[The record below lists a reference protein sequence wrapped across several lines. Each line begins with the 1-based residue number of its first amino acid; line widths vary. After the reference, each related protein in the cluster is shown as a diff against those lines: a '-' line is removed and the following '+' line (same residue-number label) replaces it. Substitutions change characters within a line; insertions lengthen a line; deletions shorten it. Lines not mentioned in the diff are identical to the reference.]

1 MGHNVDISQFADLLI
16 LKDKEVKANVKDALE
31 QEEFERKMDLLKQ
44 EVAKQEEE
52 IKQVQKNLKE
62 AERILVSIWLS
73 SESTCLEAIQSRSQN
88 SQNQTANRSNN
99 TLPSLPH
106 NRPPHCTRQNRSCS
120 SSAKLTRTR
129 CRARN

>member
-31 QEEFERKMDLLKQ
+31 QEQFERKLDLLKQ

-62 AERILVSIWLS
+62 AERILVSGFRTSFNLFEFIKGKQIQTR
-73 SESTCLEAIQSRSQN
+73 SEAD
-88 SQNQTANRSNN
+88 
-99 TLPSLPH
+99 
-106 NRPPHCTRQNRSCS
+106 
-120 SSAKLTRTR
+120 
-129 CRARN
+129 

>member
-1 MGHNVDISQFADLLI
+1 MDISQFADLLI

-62 AERILVSIWLS
+62 AERILVSILLSSGSSGS
-73 SESTCLEAIQSRSQN
+73 SESTCLKV
-88 SQNQTANRSNN
+88 
-99 TLPSLPH
+99 L
-106 NRPPHCTRQNRSCS
+106 
-120 SSAKLTRTR
+120 
-129 CRARN
+129 RNHKQIE

>member
-1 MGHNVDISQFADLLI
+1 MDISQFADLLI

-62 AERILVSIWLS
+62 AERILVGGHA
-73 SESTCLEAIQSRSQN
+73 E
-88 SQNQTANRSNN
+88 
-99 TLPSLPH
+99 
-106 NRPPHCTRQNRSCS
+106 
-120 SSAKLTRTR
+120 
-129 CRARN
+129 